1 MENALSIIL
10 KLMVSAAFK
19 FTLAFCLTFK
29 STNTSGPSQRAQN
42 TVVISAATITTVS
55 TYYEPNTL
63 QKLILTTTY
72 KIGTVTPMLQMKS
85 LRLGEVKPL
94 T

>member
-19 FTLAFCLTFK
+19 LTLAFCPTFK

-42 TVVISAATITTVS
+42 TVVITAATITTVS
-55 TYYEPNTL
+55 TYSEPNTL
-63 QKLILTTTY
+63 HKLILATTY
-72 KIGTVTPMLQMKS
+72 KIGTVTPMLQMRK
-85 LRLGEVKPL
+85 LRSSKFQ
-94 T
+94 